1 MISEAIILFLLLGA
15 FSGFVAGLLGI
26 GGGLIIVPVLL
37 YLLAPSIDQSILM
50 HTSIGTAL
58 AAIVFTSISSL
69 YAHHRHGAILW
80 RNFVKL
86 TPTILLGSFSGAIL
100 AKYLSFDFLR
110 VFFALSDITVALIMW
125 FGVSASSHADNLARW
140 IWSVAGYVIGLVS
153 AMVGIGGGTMTT
165 PFLVY
170 NNVKIKNAIATS
182 AAVGMPIA
190 IVGSI
195 GFMIA
200 GSSQT
205 LPTGGIGFVNFQ
217 ALCAIVA
224 ASIFFA
230 PLGAKVT
237 HMMDS
242 KKLKK
247 GFSVFL
253 GFLAAMVLI
262 F

>member
-1 MISEAIILFLLLGA
+1 MNESVILFLLLGA
-15 FSGFVAGLLGI
+15 FSGFVAGLLGV

-86 TPTILLGSFSGAIL
+86 TPTILLGSYSGAIL
-100 AKYLSFDFLR
+100 VKYLSFDFLR
-110 VFFALSDITVALIMW
+110 VFFALFEITVALIMW
-125 FGVSASSHADNLARW
+125 FGVTASSHADNLSRW
-140 IWSVAGYVIGLVS
+140 IWSIAGYVIGLIS

-190 IVGSI
+190 IAGSI
-195 GFMIA
+195 GFMVA
-200 GSSQT
+200 GSSQA
-205 LPTGGIGFVNFQ
+205 LPTGGIGFVNF
-217 ALCAIVA
+217 
-224 ASIFFA
+224 
-230 PLGAKVT
+230 
-237 HMMDS
+237 
-242 KKLKK
+242 
-247 GFSVFL
+247 
-253 GFLAAMVLI
+253 GFLAVMVLL

>member
-1 MISEAIILFLLLGA
+1 MSELTILFLLLGA

-58 AAIVFTSISSL
+58 AVIVFTSISSL

-86 TPTILLGSFSGAIL
+86 TPTILLGSYSGAIL

-110 VFFALSDITVALIMW
+110 VFFAFFEITVALIMW
-125 FGVSASSHADNLARW
+125 FGISASSHADNLSRW
-140 IWSVAGYVIGLVS
+140 IWSFAGYFIGLIS

-170 NNVKIKNAIATS
+170 NNVEIKNAIATS

-190 IVGSI
+190 IAGSI
-195 GFMIA
+195 GFMVA
-200 GSSQT
+200 GSSQN
-205 LPTGGIGFVNFQ
+205 LPTGGIGFVNFE
-217 ALCAIVA
+217 ALITIVV

-237 HMMDS
+237 HKLDS
-242 KKLKK
+242 NKLKK
-247 GFSVFL
+247 GFSIFL
-253 GFLAAMVLI
+253 AFLAAMVLL

>member
-1 MISEAIILFLLLGA
+1 MIEATILFLLLGA

-80 RNFVKL
+80 RNFVRL
-86 TPTILLGSFSGAIL
+86 TPTILLGSYSGALL
-100 AKYLSFDFLR
+100 ANYLSFDFLR
-110 VFFALSDITVALIMW
+110 VFFAVFEITVALIMW
-125 FGVSASSHADNLARW
+125 FGVSASSHADHLSRW
-140 IWSVAGYVIGLVS
+140 VWSLAGYIIGLIS

-170 NNVKIKNAIATS
+170 NNVDIKNAIATS

-190 IVGSI
+190 IAGSI
-195 GFMIA
+195 GFMVV
-200 GSSQT
+200 GSSQA
-205 LPTGGIGFVNFQ
+205 LPTGGIGFVNFE
-217 ALCAIVA
+217 ALIAIVA

-237 HMMDS
+237 HKLDS
-242 KKLKK
+242 NKLKK
-247 GFSVFL
+247 GFSI
-253 GFLAAMVLI
+253 FLAFLAVMVLL

>member
-1 MISEAIILFLLLGA
+1 MSELTILFLLLGA

-58 AAIVFTSISSL
+58 AVIVFTSISSL

-86 TPTILLGSFSGAIL
+86 TPTILLGSYSGAIL

-110 VFFALSDITVALIMW
+110 VFFAFFEITVALIMW
-125 FGVSASSHADNLARW
+125 FGISASSHADNLSRW
-140 IWSVAGYVIGLVS
+140 IWSFAGYFIGLIS

-170 NNVKIKNAIATS
+170 NNVEIKNAIATS

-190 IVGSI
+190 IAGSI
-195 GFMIA
+195 GFMVA
-200 GSSQT
+200 GLSQA
-205 LPTGGIGFVNFQ
+205 LPTGGIGFVNFE
-217 ALCAIVA
+217 ALITIVA

-237 HMMDS
+237 HKLDS
-242 KKLKK
+242 NKLKK
-247 GFSVFL
+247 GFSIFL
-253 GFLAAMVLI
+253 AFLAAMVLL

>member
-1 MISEAIILFLLLGA
+1 MSEAIILLLLLGA

-50 HTSIGTAL
+50 HTAIGTAL

-69 YAHHRHGAILW
+69 YAHHRHGAIIW

-86 TPTILLGSFSGAIL
+86 TPTILLGSYSGAIL

-110 VFFALSDITVALIMW
+110 VFFALFEITVALIMW
-125 FGVSASSHADNLARW
+125 FGISASSHADNLSRW
-140 IWSVAGYVIGLVS
+140 VWSIAGYVIGLIS

-170 NNVKIKNAIATS
+170 NNVEIKNAIATS

-190 IVGSI
+190 IAGSI
-195 GFMIA
+195 GFMVA
-200 GSSQT
+200 GSSQN
-205 LPTGGIGFVNFQ
+205 LPTGGIGFVNFE
-217 ALCAIVA
+217 ALIAIVA

-237 HMMDS
+237 HRLHS

-247 GFSVFL
+247 GFSI
-253 GFLAAMVLI
+253 FLAFLAIMVLL

>member
-1 MISEAIILFLLLGA
+1 MSELTILFLLLGS

-37 YLLAPSIDQSILM
+37 YLLAPSIDQSFLM

-58 AAIVFTSISSL
+58 AVIVFTSISSL

-86 TPTILLGSFSGAIL
+86 TPTILLGSYSGAIL

-110 VFFALSDITVALIMW
+110 MFFAFFEISVALIMW
-125 FGVSASSHADNLARW
+125 FGISATGHADKLSRW
-140 IWSVAGYVIGLVS
+140 VWSFVGYVIGLIS

-170 NNVKIKNAIATS
+170 NNIQIKNAIATS

-190 IVGSI
+190 IAGSI
-195 GFMIA
+195 GFMVA
-200 GSSQT
+200 GSSQVLQT
-205 LPTGGIGFVNFQ
+205 SGIGFVNFE
-217 ALCAIVA
+217 ALIAIAV
-224 ASIFFA
+224 SSVFFA

-237 HMMDS
+237 HLLDS
-242 KKLKK
+242 SILKK
-247 GFSVFL
+247 GFSI
-253 GFLAAMVLI
+253 FLAFLAVMVLL

>member
-1 MISEAIILFLLLGA
+1 MNESIILFILLGA
-15 FSGFVAGLLGI
+15 FSGFLAGLLGV

-80 RNFVKL
+80 RNFLKL
-86 TPTILLGSFSGAIL
+86 TPTILLGSYSGAIL

-110 VFFALSDITVALIMW
+110 VFFALFEITVALIMW
-125 FGVSASSHADNLARW
+125 FGVSASTHADNLSRW
-140 IWSVAGYVIGLVS
+140 VWSVTGYVIGLVS

-190 IVGSI
+190 IAGSI

-200 GSSQT
+200 GSSQA

-217 ALCAIVA
+217 ALFLIVA

-237 HMMDS
+237 HIMDS

-253 GFLAAMVLI
+253 GFLAAMVLL

>member
-1 MISEAIILFLLLGA
+1 MSELTILFLLLGA

-58 AAIVFTSISSL
+58 AVIVFTSISSL

-86 TPTILLGSFSGAIL
+86 TPTILLGSYSGAIL

-110 VFFALSDITVALIMW
+110 MFFAFFEITVALIMW
-125 FGVSASSHADNLARW
+125 FGISASSHADNLSRW
-140 IWSVAGYVIGLVS
+140 IWSFAGYFIGLIS

-170 NNVKIKNAIATS
+170 NNVEIKNAIATS

-190 IVGSI
+190 IAGSI
-195 GFMIA
+195 GFVVA
-200 GSSQT
+200 GLSQA
-205 LPTGGIGFVNFQ
+205 LPTGGIGFVNFE
-217 ALCAIVA
+217 ALITIVA

-237 HMMDS
+237 HKLDS
-242 KKLKK
+242 NKLKK
-247 GFSVFL
+247 GFSIFL
-253 GFLAAMVLI
+253 AFLAAMVLL

>member
-1 MISEAIILFLLLGA
+1 MIEATILFLLLGA

-80 RNFVKL
+80 RNFVRL
-86 TPTILLGSFSGAIL
+86 TPTILLGSYSGALL
-100 AKYLSFDFLR
+100 ANYLSFDFLR
-110 VFFALSDITVALIMW
+110 IFFAVFEITVALIMW
-125 FGVSASSHADNLARW
+125 FGVSTSSHADHLSRW
-140 IWSVAGYVIGLVS
+140 VWSLAGYIIGLIS

-170 NNVKIKNAIATS
+170 NNVDIKNAIATS

-190 IVGSI
+190 IAGSI
-195 GFMIA
+195 GFMVA
-200 GSSQT
+200 GSSQA
-205 LPTGGIGFVNFQ
+205 LPTGGIGFVNFE
-217 ALCAIVA
+217 ALIAIVA

-237 HMMDS
+237 HKLDS
-242 KKLKK
+242 NKLKK
-247 GFSVFL
+247 GFSI
-253 GFLAAMVLI
+253 FLAFLAVMVLL

>member
-1 MISEAIILFLLLGA
+1 MNESIILFILLGA
-15 FSGFVAGLLGI
+15 FSGFVAGLLGV

-80 RNFVKL
+80 RNFLKL
-86 TPTILLGSFSGAIL
+86 TPTILLGSYSGAIL

-110 VFFALSDITVALIMW
+110 VFFALFEITVALIMW
-125 FGVSASSHADNLARW
+125 FGVSASTHADNLSRW
-140 IWSVAGYVIGLVS
+140 VWSVTGYVIGLVS

-190 IVGSI
+190 IAGSI

-200 GSSQT
+200 GSSQA

-217 ALCAIVA
+217 ALVAIVA

-237 HMMDS
+237 HIMDS

-253 GFLAAMVLI
+253 GFLAAMVLL